1 MKEIRIFDIPED
13 DDMPESVAAMVGFKN
28 DGSVVDWKQIKKD
41 KEMKELISIKKIAD
55 EVVEVSC
62 GIHGIEDSMAL
73 SFSLI
78 SLMERSQEVAAAVT
92 FASLRW
98 LEDHCGDDEE
108 REKEKERLS
117 EKFPDFIK
125 RMSS

>member
-1 MKEIRIFDIPED
+1 
-13 DDMPESVAAMVGFKN
+13 
-28 DGSVVDWKQIKKD
+28 
-41 KEMKELISIKKIAD
+41 MKELIRIKKIAD
-55 EVVEVSC
+55 ETVQVSC
-62 GIHGIEDSMAL
+62 SIDGIDDSMVL

-78 SLMERSQEVAAAVT
+78 SLMERSREVAAAVT
-92 FASLRW
+92 FASLQW

-117 EKFPDFIK
+117 EKLPDFIK

>member
-1 MKEIRIFDIPED
+1 
-13 DDMPESVAAMVGFKN
+13 
-28 DGSVVDWKQIKKD
+28 
-41 KEMKELISIKKIAD
+41 MKELISIKKIAD

-78 SLMERSQEVAAAVT
+78 SLMERSPEVAAAVT

>member
-1 MKEIRIFDIPED
+1 
-13 DDMPESVAAMVGFKN
+13 
-28 DGSVVDWKQIKKD
+28 
-41 KEMKELISIKKIAD
+41 MKELISIKKISD
-55 EVVEVSC
+55 EAVEIAC
-62 GIHGIEDSMAL
+62 GVHGMEDSKAL

-92 FASLRW
+92 FAAVRW
-98 LEDHCGDDEE
+98 LEDRAGENDEDE
-108 REKEKERLS
+108 KREQLS